1 MNSHN
6 FKNARGDADME
17 RPFTIAHLSDLHI
30 SLDHSRHNI
39 KKTRSLIEYCLRQG
53 ADHIVITGD
62 ITANGEKK
70 EFEATRKIFR
80 NYGLL
85 DCRKLS
91 LLCGNHDV
99 YGGVHRAEE
108 ILSFPKRCKTTDYDR
123 KMREFREYF
132 HEVFDSS
139 EQNGSGISFPFVKVF
154 GSVAIIGAN
163 SIARYS
169 RVKNPIGSNGEVDD
183 KQFERMRR
191 TLMAEHLKEKRK
203 LVLIHHH
210 FNKILSNG
218 SERTNSVWDAVERQT
233 MKLRG
238 KKRLLQLFAASSV
251 DLVLHG
257 HVHRNHEYMRKG
269 IRFLNA
275 GGSIL
280 GDNSAF
286 NVAFIRVTP
295 AGVQTMLRKLP
306 QPAATQP
313 TEPLLNSANPL
324 VVSEAA

>member
-1 MNSHN
+1 
-6 FKNARGDADME
+6 ME

-39 KKTRSLIEYCLRQG
+39 RKTRSLIEYCLRQG
-53 ADHIVITGD
+53 ADHVVITGD

-85 DCRKLS
+85 DARKLS

-108 ILSFPKRCKTTDYDR
+108 ILSFPKRCKTTNYDR
-123 KMREFREYF
+123 KMREFREHF

-139 EQNGSGISFPFVKVF
+139 EQSSPDISSPFVKVF
-154 GSVAIIGAN
+154 DGVAIIGVH

-183 KQFERMRR
+183 KQFERLRK

-218 SERTNSVWDAVERQT
+218 AGRAHSVWNAVERQT

-257 HVHRNHEYMRKG
+257 HVHCNHEYMRKG

-280 GDNSAF
+280 GDNSTF
-286 NVAFIRVTP
+286 HVAFIRVSP
-295 AGVQTMLRKLP
+295 AGVQTTLRKLP
-306 QPAATQP
+306 QFAATQP
-313 TEPLLNSANPL
+313 TEPLLRPANQL
-324 VVSEAA
+324 VIPEAA

>member
-1 MNSHN
+1 
-6 FKNARGDADME
+6 ME

-30 SLDHSRHNI
+30 SLDHSRNNI

-70 EFEATRKIFR
+70 EFEATRKIFKS
-80 NYGLL
+80 YGLL
-85 DCRKLS
+85 DDRKLS
-91 LLCGNHDV
+91 LLFGNHDV
-99 YGGVHRAEE
+99 YGGVHRAED

-123 KMREFREYF
+123 KVREFREYF
-132 HEVFDSS
+132 HEVFDSADQS
-139 EQNGSGISFPFVKVF
+139 SSSNFYPFVKIF
-154 GSVAIIGAN
+154 GNAAIIGAN
-163 SIARYS
+163 SIARHS
-169 RVKNPIGSNGEVDD
+169 LVKNPIGSNGEVDN
-183 KQFERMRR
+183 KQFERLRK
-191 TLMAEHLKEKRK
+191 TLMGEHMREKRK

-210 FNKILSNG
+210 FNKILSSG

-238 KKRLLQLFAASSV
+238 KKRLLQLFAAAGV

-257 HVHRNHEYMRKG
+257 HVHRNHEYVRKG

-275 GGSIL
+275 GGSVL

-286 NVAFIRVTP
+286 HIALIRVSH
-295 AGVQTMLRKLP
+295 AGVQTILRTLSP
-306 QPAATQP
+306 SGTTP
-313 TEPLLNSANPL
+313 TPDALSNPGYQL
-324 VVSEAA
+324 VISEAA

>member
-1 MNSHN
+1 
-6 FKNARGDADME
+6 ME

-30 SLDHSRHNI
+30 SLDHSRYNI

-85 DCRKLS
+85 DDRKLS
-91 LLCGNHDV
+91 LLFGNHDV

-139 EQNGSGISFPFVKVF
+139 DQSSSSNSYPFVKIF
-154 GSVAIIGAN
+154 GVAAIIGAN

-169 RVKNPIGSNGEVDD
+169 RVKNPIGSNGEVDN
-183 KQFERMRR
+183 KQFELLRK
-191 TLMAEHLKEKRK
+191 TLMAEHLRGKRK

-210 FNKILSNG
+210 FNKIHSHG

-238 KKRLLQLFAASSV
+238 KRRLLRLFAASGV

-257 HVHRNHEYMRKG
+257 HVHRNHEYVRKG

-286 NVAFIRVTP
+286 HIAFIRVSP
-295 AGVQTMLRKLP
+295 SGVQTILRKLSP
-306 QPAATQP
+306 SAATQTP
-313 TEPLLNSANPL
+313 DALSNPRNQL